1 MEHTLDINTFILS
14 VFHVSGPALVTN
26 VRISVHLHPGL
37 AGRPV
42 KIKRNDIFP
51 GQGKII
57 NTLIHDD
64 GRRNFVH
71 RRENYRRLSGDI
83 SLMAQSHDII
93 TCHRNIVLDIRITH
107 GLGQVYIIL
116 TYCCD
121 QPPVIAVADMMRNAC
136 LDIALLCDGERSRSK
151 LVLYLNSV
159 FLFLEITTVDII
171 QLIHT
176 VAFHACMG
184 NHLLATYIRLL
195 LYFKLVKNGF
205 DLDIQI
211 INNSL

>member
-14 VFHVSGPALVTN
+14 VFHVSGPVLVAN
-26 VRISVHLHPGL
+26 IRISVHLHPGL

-83 SLMAQSHDII
+83 GLM
-93 TCHRNIVLDIRITH
+93 T
-107 GLGQVYIIL
+107 
-116 TYCCD
+116 
-121 QPPVIAVADMMRNAC
+121 
-136 LDIALLCDGERSRSK
+136 
-151 LVLYLNSV
+151 
-159 FLFLEITTVDII
+159 
-171 QLIHT
+171 
-176 VAFHACMG
+176 
-184 NHLLATYIRLL
+184 
-195 LYFKLVKNGF
+195 
-205 DLDIQI
+205 
-211 INNSL
+211 